1 MIQEYPGQRICG
13 SSWDKKDTSYYA
25 VYYTENY
32 GGRTLDVVTNDFG
45 EWLKQENK
53 SRVKEVGKPYDEWDF
68 HLESV
73 DVFFRKGD
81 LFT

>member
-1 MIQEYPGQRICG
+1 MIQEYLGQRICG
-13 SSWDKKDTSYYA
+13 SNWNKKDTSYYA

-32 GGRTLDVVTNDFG
+32 GSRTLDVVTNDFG

-53 SRVKEVGKPYDEWDF
+53 NRVKEVGKPYDKWDF
-68 HLESV
+68 TLENV

-81 LFT
+81 